1 MSLTFR
7 RLNTL
12 NTFWFW
18 GLTSVKHVT
27 LGVRV
32 SLSYSKQSSPCCQ
45 GHVLNKVAI
54 KRNT

>member
-12 NTFWFW
+12 
-18 GLTSVKHVT
+18 TSVKHVT
-27 LGVRV
+27 FGARV